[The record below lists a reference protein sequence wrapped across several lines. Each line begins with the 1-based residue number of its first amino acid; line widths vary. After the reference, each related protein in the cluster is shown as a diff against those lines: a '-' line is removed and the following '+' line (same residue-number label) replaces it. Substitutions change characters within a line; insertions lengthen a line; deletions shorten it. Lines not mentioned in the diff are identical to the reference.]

1 MRAPT
6 IELIERLIEIMSQ
19 SKAKH
24 SDLHVRRENSRQRL
38 QPPIALRGRVPTTSR
53 PLNFDRRTFE

>member
-6 IELIERLIEIMSQ
+6 IELIERLIEIMSR

-24 SDLHVRRENSRQRL
+24 SDLHVKRESRRQRL
-38 QPPIALRGRVPTTSR
+38 QPPSACRGRVLRSR
-53 PLNFDRRTFE
+53 PLNFNRRTFE